1 MKYTTGIIAFIL
13 VLLLMPIGHIIMSFF
28 TKNYSLEYQMLFA
41 GILGFCGF
49 FIILLFSRVQNEITS
64 SLLGLLA
71 GIIIWTGWVEFAFVY
86 FAERLEIKPL
96 MDGDEI
102 VTRPEYLL
110 MISSVGLVITILST
124 LIVNYSTRCN
134 MFMWIQD
141 KFKLNIPK
149 IGIKKT
155 NYTSLTALESIIII
169 WFFYIVLLIIYDDHL
184 FGDKHFVTYAVFFL
198 SLLWSF
204 FLFRNLI
211 RIRHLGKAIRYA
223 IPTVVIFWNAVEILG
238 RWNFFEE
245 FWVEPNKYYLES
257 IIILLCFVF
266 LFAKVYFD
274 KSKTKVKS
282 NKELIF

>member
-1 MKYTTGIIAFIL
+1 MKYTTGLIAFIL
-13 VLLLMPIGHIIMSFF
+13 VLLLMPIGHIVMSFF
-28 TKNYSLEYQMLFA
+28 TANYSLFYQMIFA
-41 GILGFCGF
+41 GILGFAGF
-49 FIILLFSRVQNEITS
+49 SIIIFFSRSQNEISS

-86 FAERLEIKPL
+86 FANRLEVKPL

-110 MISSVGLVITILST
+110 MISSVGLVFTILSAM
-124 LIVNYSTRCN
+124 LVNYSTRCN

-141 KFKLNIPK
+141 KFKLKIPK
-149 IGIKKT
+149 IGVKKT
-155 NYTSLTALESIIII
+155 NYTALTALESIIII
-169 WFFYIVLLIIYDDHL
+169 WFFYIVLLIIYDDQL

-204 FLFRNLI
+204 FLFKNLL
-211 RIRHLGKAIRYA
+211 RIKHLGKAIRYA

-238 RWNFFEE
+238 RWNFFNE

-257 IIILLCFVF
+257 IIILLCFIV
-266 LFAKVYFD
+266 LFVKIFID
-274 KSKTKVKS
+274 KSKSKKNNLVI
-282 NKELIF
+282 N